1 MQRSSKSKPS
11 PTPRA
16 PGAPV
21 TPGTPRKPATKPAPS
36 SPPVEAPALGAP
48 KPQPARKR
56 RQARLDLSATITAT
70 KPKPAASATATK
82 PATKRPR
89 LSALDAAAQILAA
102 LTAAEA
108 KDGITSQEL
117 IERMAKQKLWTSPG
131 GKTPHATLYAAIV
144 REITAKGVAARFRK
158 VSKGHFTAQTPGSAK
173 AAPSTKKA
181 TA

>member
-1 MQRSSKSKPS
+1 MQRSSKQAKQPS
-11 PTPRA
+11 T
-16 PGAPV
+16 
-21 TPGTPRKPATKPAPS
+21 TPGTPSKPAAKPAQS
-36 SPPVEAPALGAP
+36 TAPAEALALGTS

-56 RQARLDLSATITAT
+56 RQARLDPSAATTAT
-70 KPKPAASATATK
+70 KPKPAASAPPKK
-82 PATKRPR
+82 PATTRPR
-89 LSALDAAAQILAA
+89 LSALDAATQVLAA

-158 VSKGHFTAQTPGSAK
+158 VSKGHFTAQTPGSARP
-173 AAPSTKKA
+173 APSTKKVKA
-181 TA
+181 